1 MAITYEAVPANEYVS
16 HIDVEQLGNTT
27 LFSII
32 SGCTVSE
39 SASDMVVTVASGEVL
54 VNGTLVTVS
63 GSTLTLVS
71 DPSNKRWCYATV
83 NSSGAATVVVGD
95 AATSGAVEPTKP
107 DPDGKVI
114 LKMYKVEAGQT
125 IAANVSVAPNKR
137 IITAPTAASVLTT
150 TGDVLYA
157 SSANTPARL
166 AKGSA
171 REALGMNAA
180 GTIPAWQSS
189 PNSLMTTT
197 GDILIASSANTPAR
211 LAAGADGYVLTG
223 TGAGSAPAWEEL
235 VAGPTLVLKTSDQ
248 AVDNSTTL
256 VNDTQLV
263 FAMEANSYYIIEV
276 GLFINTF
283 QTAGMKHFPVV
294 PTAATWG
301 FGVSPF
307 VDASYNNAYDS
318 WGTGGDYTS
327 TRTIKA
333 TGANKQG
340 QYIAKGWCKTDS
352 SSGNF
357 QWQFAQDSANASQ
370 PCTMRYGAYI
380 RWEKGA

>member
-16 HIDVEQLGNTT
+16 HIDVEPLGNQT
-27 LFSII
+27 LFSVV

-63 GSTLTLVS
+63 GSTLTLVA
-71 DPSNKRWCYATV
+71 DPSNKRGCYATV
-83 NSSGAATVVVGD
+83 NSSGAATVVGGD

-223 TGAGSAPAWEEL
+223 TGAGSALRGKSLWLGRRWCSRPAIRQ
-235 VAGPTLVLKTSDQ
+235 S
-248 AVDNSTTL
+248 
-256 VNDTQLV
+256 
-263 FAMEANSYYIIEV
+263 I
-276 GLFINTF
+276 
-283 QTAGMKHFPVV
+283 TAP
-294 PTAATWG
+294 
-301 FGVSPF
+301 
-307 VDASYNNAYDS
+307 
-318 WGTGGDYTS
+318 
-327 TRTIKA
+327 R
-333 TGANKQG
+333 
-340 QYIAKGWCKTDS
+340 
-352 SSGNF
+352 
-357 QWQFAQDSANASQ
+357 
-370 PCTMRYGAYI
+370 
-380 RWEKGA
+380 